1 MEMKGDHEGLLP
13 CRSRGAAWDSLIDE
27 VTVARLARIVERLG
41 IRPGS
46 VVLDAGSGTG
56 VLLPFLLRAVGKE
69 GKVVALDF
77 AGEMLRRARE
87 KYGDENITYVVSDL
101 TKTPFLDCVFDEI
114 VCNSCFPHLQDKAA
128 AAREMLRIL
137 KPGGRV
143 TVCHTMSRE
152 MVNALHRSLGGV
164 VGNDL
169 LPDDGDARRIFE
181 EAGFVRVEISD
192 LPEEYVL
199 TAYRPATT

>member
-1 MEMKGDHEGLLP
+1 MSESH
-13 CRSRGAAWDSLIDE
+13 RSYFNEKAAIWDSLIDE
-27 VTVARLARIVERLG
+27 VTVARLARIVEGLG
-41 IRPGS
+41 IRRGG

-56 VLLPFLLRAVGKE
+56 VLIPFLLRAVGDQ
-69 GKVVALDF
+69 GRVVALDF
-77 AGEMLRRARE
+77 AEEMLRRARE

-101 TKTPFLDCVFDEI
+101 TCTPFPDCVFDEI

-128 AAREMLRIL
+128 AAREMMRIL

-152 MVNALHRSLGGV
+152 AVNALHCSLGGV

-169 LPDDGDARRIFE
+169 LPDDEEARRIFE

-192 LPEEYVL
+192 RPEEYVL
-199 TAYRPATT
+199 TAYRPTAT